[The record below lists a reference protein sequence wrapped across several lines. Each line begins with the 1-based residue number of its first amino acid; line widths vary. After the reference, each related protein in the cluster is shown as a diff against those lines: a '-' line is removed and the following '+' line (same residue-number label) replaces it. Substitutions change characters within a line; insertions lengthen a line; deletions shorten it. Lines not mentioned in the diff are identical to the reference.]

1 MKNAKGS
8 SLSQNHRRD
17 PYANCIASLV
27 AIAGLGLTTTEAFA
41 TAPVSGKQT
50 NTHEQHHRT
59 NPAGA
64 LAGGEEQVTVT
75 VRRRSEPL
83 QKVPVATSIFTAKDA
98 TRNNVH
104 DLQGIFQFIP
114 SANFR
119 TSASSK
125 DRTVFVRGIGT
136 ISTSPGVEPSVST
149 VLDGVVLARSGQATA
164 DLLDLEH
171 IEVLRG
177 PQGTLFGKNA
187 SAGAVNIV
195 TAAPTEA
202 FHAHAD
208 ASYFSGDEYRL
219 SAGASGTLIPSKL
232 TAIGSFLV
240 GGYTGNVHN
249 VYNGE
254 TVNGYQHRGA
264 RTKLAWTPDD
274 QTRVTLGLDY
284 MYSND
289 AVPNGVFSSTSHVA
303 YPTGA
308 VTGNAALAQALASKG
323 ITPSLNNTRVSNNTL
338 SKSID
343 HNGGASITL
352 DRKFGGY
359 TLTSISAYRRWQ
371 NTQDQDYDQ
380 LSQASASLPQ
390 LADHGWLDFW
400 QASQEVRIAS
410 PKGHFF
416 DYVAGLYY
424 LHTSDSETYDRSLQP
439 SGGTPT
445 SGRANFGTT
454 GNNYAAFAEGNLN
467 FTKNFSAILGLR
479 LLRDDLDYRFN
490 RTSTSAAAVTGIRP
504 DYTSSGSTAH
514 NGYVDRIGLQY
525 DISRDIHAYFT
536 YSHGYKG
543 PAYNVFFNMQNTDA
557 KALRPEQNNSYELGL
572 KSQFLHH
579 RITANFAAF
588 IEDFSNY
595 QANFLDTVA
604 GATVTRLINAGTV
617 SSKGIE
623 GDITARPFRYLT
635 VGGNFAYTYATVD
648 HFNCPAGAPL
658 SCNVNGQPLPF
669 APRWKFVL
677 NADYTRPL
685 NDRFSLSLDSDY
697 TWQSR
702 TQYSLTETPDTIQK
716 AYGIWNLSTTFEDKK
731 HKLRLTLIMRNAIN
745 THYAS
750 YMGYGSLGGV
760 VNWLPRD
767 YGRYGGFTL
776 HKDF

>member
-1 MKNAKGS
+1 MA
-8 SLSQNHRRD
+8 
-17 PYANCIASLV
+17 LV
-27 AIAGLGLTTTEAFA
+27 CAGLSNTQGLAAETHLSTPKFSPDHRPKNV
-41 TAPVSGKQT
+41 APLTVS
-50 NTHEQHHRT
+50 
-59 NPAGA
+59 
-64 LAGGEEQVTVT
+64 GGEEQVTVT

-83 QKVPVATSIFTAKDA
+83 QKVPVATSIFTSKEAA
-98 TRNNVH
+98 RNNVH

-149 VLDGVVLARSGQATA
+149 VVDGVVLARSGQATA
-164 DLLDLEH
+164 DLLDLDH

-195 TAAPTEA
+195 TSAPTEA

-219 SAGASGTLIPSKL
+219 SAGASGTLVPSKL
-232 TAIGSFLV
+232 TANASFLV
-240 GGYTGNVHN
+240 GGYTGNVSN
-249 VYNGE
+249 LSNLSNLSTRD

-264 RTKLAWTPDD
+264 RTKFAWTPDD
-274 QTRVTLGLDY
+274 QTRITLGLDY

-303 YPTGA
+303 YPTGV
-308 VTGNAALAQALASKG
+308 VTGNAALTQALASEG
-323 ITPSLNNTRVSNNTL
+323 IQASSNNTRVSNNTL

-343 HNGGASITL
+343 HNGGASLTL
-352 DRKFGGY
+352 DRKFGDY
-359 TLTSISAYRRWQ
+359 ALTSISAYRRWQ

-380 LSQASASLPQ
+380 LSQAYASLPQ

-400 QASQEVRIAS
+400 QASQEVRVAS
-410 PKGHFF
+410 PKGHLF

-424 LHTSDSETYDRSLQP
+424 LHTSDTETYDRSLQP
-439 SGGTPT
+439 YTGTASSGHA
-445 SGRANFGTT
+445 SFGTT

-467 FTKNFSAILGLR
+467 FTGNFRAILGLR
-479 LLRDDLDYRFN
+479 LLRDDLDYRFS
-490 RTSTSAAAVTGIRP
+490 RTSTSAEAVTGIRP
-504 DYTSSGSTAH
+504 NYASNGSTAH

-525 DISRDIHAYFT
+525 DLNRDIHAYFT

-557 KALRPEQNNSYELGL
+557 KALRPEQNNSYEIGL
-572 KSQFLHH
+572 KSQFLNH

-588 IEDFSNY
+588 IENFSNY

-617 SSKGIE
+617 SSKGVE
-623 GDITARPFRYLT
+623 GDISIRPFRYMT

-648 HFNCPAGAPL
+648 HFNCPSGAPL

-677 NADYTRPL
+677 NADYTRPI
-685 NDRFSLSLDSDY
+685 NDRFTLSLDSDY

-716 AYGIWNLSTTFEDKK
+716 AYGIWNLSTTVEDRK
-731 HKLRLTLIMRNAIN
+731 HRLRLTLIMRNAIN

-750 YMGYGSLGGV
+750 YIGYGSLGGV

-767 YGRYGGFTL
+767 YGRYGGFAL

>member
-1 MKNAKGS
+1 M
-8 SLSQNHRRD
+8 
-17 PYANCIASLV
+17 
-27 AIAGLGLTTTEAFA
+27 TTTEAFA

-195 TAAPTEA
+195 TAVPTEA

-274 QTRVTLGLDY
+274 QTRVTLALQLHI
-284 MYSND
+284 ML
-289 AVPNGVFSSTSHVA
+289 SSEFM
-303 YPTGA
+303 
-308 VTGNAALAQALASKG
+308 GNHDS
-323 ITPSLNNTRVSNNTL
+323 
-338 SKSID
+338 
-343 HNGGASITL
+343 
-352 DRKFGGY
+352 GY
-359 TLTSISAYRRWQ
+359 DEWRC
-371 NTQDQDYDQ
+371 
-380 LSQASASLPQ
+380 
-390 LADHGWLDFW
+390 
-400 QASQEVRIAS
+400 V
-410 PKGHFF
+410 
-416 DYVAGLYY
+416 
-424 LHTSDSETYDRSLQP
+424 
-439 SGGTPT
+439 
-445 SGRANFGTT
+445 
-454 GNNYAAFAEGNLN
+454 
-467 FTKNFSAILGLR
+467 
-479 LLRDDLDYRFN
+479 
-490 RTSTSAAAVTGIRP
+490 
-504 DYTSSGSTAH
+504 
-514 NGYVDRIGLQY
+514 
-525 DISRDIHAYFT
+525 
-536 YSHGYKG
+536 
-543 PAYNVFFNMQNTDA
+543 
-557 KALRPEQNNSYELGL
+557 
-572 KSQFLHH
+572 
-579 RITANFAAF
+579 
-588 IEDFSNY
+588 
-595 QANFLDTVA
+595 
-604 GATVTRLINAGTV
+604 
-617 SSKGIE
+617 
-623 GDITARPFRYLT
+623 
-635 VGGNFAYTYATVD
+635 
-648 HFNCPAGAPL
+648 C
-658 SCNVNGQPLPF
+658 
-669 APRWKFVL
+669 
-677 NADYTRPL
+677 
-685 NDRFSLSLDSDY
+685 
-697 TWQSR
+697 
-702 TQYSLTETPDTIQK
+702 
-716 AYGIWNLSTTFEDKK
+716 
-731 HKLRLTLIMRNAIN
+731 
-745 THYAS
+745 
-750 YMGYGSLGGV
+750 
-760 VNWLPRD
+760 
-767 YGRYGGFTL
+767 
-776 HKDF
+776 

>member
-1 MKNAKGS
+1 MKALDNS
-8 SLSQNHRRD
+8 PPSQNHRRD
-17 PYANCIASLV
+17 PYKNCIASLMV
-27 AIAGLGLTTTEAFA
+27 ITGLGLTTKAFA
-41 TAPVSGKQT
+41 TDHVPVQPTEAQAQPHGKSPQS
-50 NTHEQHHRT
+50 
-59 NPAGA
+59 A

-75 VRRRSEPL
+75 VRRRNEPL
-83 QKVPVATSIFTAKDA
+83 QKVPVATSVFTAKEA
-98 TRNNVH
+98 ARNNVH

-119 TSASSK
+119 TSASAK

-164 DLLDLEH
+164 DLLDLDH
-171 IEVLRG
+171 IEILRG

-219 SAGASGTLIPSKL
+219 SAGASGTLVPSKL

-308 VTGNAALAQALASKG
+308 VTGNAALAQALTSEG
-323 ITPSLNNTRVSNNTL
+323 IRPSSNNTRISNNTL
-338 SKSID
+338 SKSVD

-352 DRKFGGY
+352 DRKFSGY

-380 LSQASASLPQ
+380 LSQPYASLPQ
-390 LADHGWLDFW
+390 LADHGWLNFW
-400 QASQEVRIAS
+400 QVSQEVRIAS

-439 SGGTPT
+439 SGAAAS
-445 SGRANFGTT
+445 SGHANFGTT

-467 FTKNFSAILGLR
+467 FTRNFRAILGLR
-479 LLRDDLDYRFN
+479 LLRDDLDYRFA

-504 DYTSSGSTAH
+504 DYASNGSTAH

-525 DISRDIHAYFT
+525 DVTRDIHAYFT

-557 KALRPEQNNSYELGL
+557 KALRPEQNNSFELGL
-572 KSQFLHH
+572 KSQFLHR

-617 SSKGIE
+617 SSKGLE

-685 NDRFSLSLDSDY
+685 NDRFTLSLDSDY

-702 TQYSLTETPDTIQK
+702 TQYSLTETPDTVQK
-716 AYGIWNLSTTFEDKK
+716 AYGIWNLSTTIEDKK
-731 HKLRLTLIMRNAIN
+731 HRLRLTLVMRNAIN
-745 THYAS
+745 KHYAS

>member
-1 MKNAKGS
+1 MINLYS
-8 SLSQNHRRD
+8 FLLSIPRRQVSRTK
-17 PYANCIASLV
+17 CITPLV
-27 AIAGLGLTTTEAFA
+27 LFAGLGFITVQAAASDSPSLQTSKNQINHQKLNPFTTL
-41 TAPVSGKQT
+41 SGT
-50 NTHEQHHRT
+50 
-59 NPAGA
+59 
-64 LAGGEEQVTVT
+64 EEQVTVT
-75 VRRRSEPL
+75 VRRRNEPL
-83 QKVPVATSIFTAKDA
+83 QKVPIATSVFTAKEA
-98 TRNNVH
+98 ARNNVH

-125 DRTVFVRGIGT
+125 DRTIFIRGIGT

-149 VLDGVVLARSGQATA
+149 VVDGVVLARSGQATA
-164 DLLDLEH
+164 DLLDLDH
-171 IEVLRG
+171 LEVLRG

-187 SAGAVNIV
+187 SAGAINIV

-232 TAIGSFLV
+232 TANGSFLV
-240 GGYTGNVHN
+240 GGYTGNVRN
-249 VYNGE
+249 VYNSE

-274 QTRVTLGLDY
+274 QTRVSLGLDY

-303 YPTGA
+303 YPTGT
-308 VTGNAALAQALASKG
+308 VTNNAALAQALSAEG
-323 ITPSLNNTRVSNNTL
+323 INPSSNNTRVSNNTL

-352 DRKFGGY
+352 DRKFGAY

-380 LSQASASLPQ
+380 LSQPSPSLPQ

-416 DYVAGLYY
+416 DYVGGLYY

-439 SGGTPT
+439 YGGTST
-445 SGRANFGTT
+445 SGHANFGTT

-467 FTKNFSAILGLR
+467 FTKNFRAILGLR

-490 RTSTSAAAVTGIRP
+490 RTSTSATAVTGIRP
-504 DYTSSGSTAH
+504 DYSSNGSTAH

-525 DISRDIHAYFT
+525 DINHNIHTYFT

-543 PAYNVFFNMQNTDA
+543 PAYNVFFNMQNTDS
-557 KALRPEQNNSYELGL
+557 KSLRPEQNNSFEIGL
-572 KSQFLHH
+572 KSQFLHR
-579 RITANFAAF
+579 RIIANFAAF

-617 SSKGIE
+617 SSKGVE

-635 VGGNFAYTYATVD
+635 VGSNFAYTYATVD

-685 NDRFSLSLDSDY
+685 NDRFTLSLDSDY

-716 AYGIWNLSTTFEDKK
+716 AYGIWNMSTTIEDRK
-731 HKLRLTLIMRNAIN
+731 HRLRLTLIMRNAIN

>member
-1 MKNAKGS
+1 MKYPFDSLLLAKDPKTHSAKYLLHAMTLVCLTFPANQAVAATGKHPKHSTISGPGS
-8 SLSQNHRRD
+8 E
-17 PYANCIASLV
+17 ANDV
-27 AIAGLGLTTTEAFA
+27 KV
-41 TAPVSGKQT
+41 PP
-50 NTHEQHHRT
+50 N
-59 NPAGA
+59 N
-64 LAGGEEQVTVT
+64 EEQVTVT

-83 QKVPVATSIFTAKDA
+83 QKVPVATSVFTAREA

-104 DLQGIFQFIP
+104 DLQGILQFIP

-164 DLLDLEH
+164 DLFDLEH
-171 IEVLRG
+171 MEVLRG

-195 TAAPTEA
+195 TATPTED
-202 FHAHAD
+202 FHAHAE

-219 SAGASGTLIPSKL
+219 NAGASGTLVPSKL

-240 GGYTGNVHN
+240 GGYTGNVRN
-249 VYNGE
+249 VYNNE

-274 QTRVTLGLDY
+274 QTRITLGLDY

-289 AVPNGVFSSTSHVA
+289 SVPNGVFSSTSRIA
-303 YPTGA
+303 YPTGT
-308 VTGNAALAQALASKG
+308 VTGNAALAKALSSEG
-323 ITPSLNNTRVSNNTL
+323 INPSSNNTRLSNNIL
-338 SKSID
+338 SKSVD

-352 DRKFGGY
+352 DRKIDSY
-359 TLTSISAYRRWQ
+359 NLTSISAYRRWQ
-371 NTQDQDYDQ
+371 NTQNQDYDQ
-380 LSQASASLPQ
+380 LSQAYGSLPQ

-400 QASQEVRIAS
+400 QASEEVRIAS
-410 PKGHFF
+410 PKGHFL

-439 SGGTPT
+439 YGATPVA
-445 SGRANFGTT
+445 GRASFGTT

-467 FTKNFSAILGLR
+467 FTRNFRAILGLR

-490 RTSTSAAAVTGIRP
+490 RSSTSAAAVTGIR
-504 DYTSSGSTAH
+504 TGFSSNGSTAH

-525 DISRDIHAYFT
+525 DLSHDIHAYFT

-557 KALRPEQNNSYELGL
+557 NSLRPEQNNSFEIGM
-572 KSQFLHH
+572 KSQFFH
-579 RITANFAAF
+579 RRLTANFSAF
-588 IEDFSNY
+588 IENFSNY
-595 QANFLDTVA
+595 QANFLDSVA

-617 SSKGIE
+617 SSKGVE
-623 GDITARPFRYLT
+623 GDITTHPFRYVT
-635 VGGNFAYTYATVD
+635 IGGNFAYTYATVD

-669 APRWKFVL
+669 APRWKTVL

-685 NDRFSLSLDSDY
+685 NDRFTLSLDSDY

-716 AYGIWNLSTTFEDKK
+716 AYGIWNLGTTIEDKK
-731 HKLRLTLIMRNAIN
+731 HRLRLTLIMRNAIN

-750 YMGYGSLGGV
+750 YIGYGSLGGV

-776 HKDF
+776 RKDF